1 MDNNKHIVIS
11 LGGSIIAPDSI
22 DSVYIKEFTNLIKSY
37 ISNGYSFA
45 IITGG
50 GYVARQY
57 IESAKSITSPTNND
71 LDFIGIASTRLNA
84 ELVRTA
90 FGSDAYEQIIMNPDS
105 VPLTD
110 KKIIVGGGW
119 KPGNSS
125 DLAAVHVAKSVGS
138 SIVLNLSNIDF
149 AYDKDPKKDSGAMP
163 IHAMNWADFR
173 KILPTEW
180 QPGLNTPFDPIA
192 AAKAEEMGIEVAIM
206 NGRNIENLKN
216 YLDGKDF
223 IGTKITK

>member
-1 MDNNKHIVIS
+1 MDNKHIVIS

-22 DSVYIKEFTNLIKSY
+22 DSAYIKEFTNLIKSY
-37 ISNGYSFA
+37 ISNGFSFVV
-45 IITGG
+45 ITGG

-57 IESAKSITSPTNND
+57 IESAKSITNPTDVD

-84 ELVRTA
+84 ELIRSA

-125 DLAAVHVAKSVGS
+125 DLAAVHVAKASGS
-138 SIVLNLSNIDF
+138 NVVLNLSNIDF
-149 AYDKDPKKDSGAMP
+149 AYDKDPKVDPAAMP
-163 IHAMNWADFR
+163 IHSMNWSDFR
-173 KILPTEW
+173 KILPNSW
-180 QPGLNTPFDPIA
+180 QPGLNAPFDPVA
-192 AAKAEEMGIEVAIM
+192 AIKAEELGMSVLIM
-206 NGRNIENLKN
+206 NGKNLQNLKD
-216 YLDGKDF
+216 YLDGRDF
-223 IGTKITK
+223 IGTKITN